1 MKTLLTGGTVVS
13 MDPAVGDLDRGDVL
27 IEDGVIVEVAGRIDA
42 PDAEVIDATD
52 RIVMP
57 GFVDNHRHT
66 WQTAF
71 RGVGADWTFP
81 EWAAA
86 MHGTVKPFLISEQE
100 WVLDPLPGTARIPNG
115 FGCAGRPR
123 SLGSSCPGAWLLAT
137 VRDEAA
143 GSLTP

>member
-13 MDPAVGDLDRGDVL
+13 MDPAVGDLARGDVL
-27 IEDGVIVEVAGRIDA
+27 IEDSVIVEVAQQIDA

-86 MHGTVKPFLISEQE
+86 MHGTVKPHYQPED
-100 WVLDPLPGTARIPNG
+100 VYAGTLPGRPEALHSRVTTMLDWYHVAQTPEHEDAAAALRDAP
-115 FGCAGRPR
+115 GRWT
-123 SLGSSCPGAWLLAT
+123 SS
-137 VRDEAA
+137 
-143 GSLTP
+143 